1 MLLSITGKLDTQKL
15 SSALSQVT
23 NWHKLGIKLGIPPA
37 EIKENSRPSFSS
49 FLPPSLLP
57 SLPCA
62 LPSLFLSQLTKSED
76 VARNC
81 RSRCERQVIP
91 YYWFSPELDEIISTI
106 EHWWEAV
113 WHHPQGQD
121 ATRGLPGPDGHSHPT
136 LLLHRCSREWEWT
149 ALSGPLYCIPALV
162 MLIDNNVT
170 FL

>member
-76 VARNC
+76 VAHNC
-81 RSRCERQVIP
+81 RSRCERQGIP
-91 YYWFSPELDEIISTI
+91 YYRFSPELDEIISTI
-106 EHWWEAV
+106 EDDDEKLCDIILKAKMLLEGS
-113 WHHPQGQD
+113 QAQMD
-121 ATRGLPGPDGHSHPT
+121 T
-136 LLLHRCSREWEWT
+136 LIQHFYYT
-149 ALSGPLYCIPALV
+149 AAHE
-162 MLIDNNVT
+162 NKQH
-170 FL
+170 